1 MSSVGEGLPLVTT
14 TPDEQSQVFM
24 VMGEDVSKSVV
35 SKGLK
40 YGRRCNY
47 SHRSPLSLCSVLHV
61 CMSVHCMKKVLG
73 LKHYRD
79 NGLAEHSEDC

>member
-40 YGRRCNY
+40 
-47 SHRSPLSLCSVLHV
+47 LSAC
-61 CMSVHCMKKVLG
+61 KQ
-73 LKHYRD
+73 
-79 NGLAEHSEDC
+79 